1 MRPLALFGVLLGLG
15 CESRADLRPLR
26 DQSVG
31 LTLDVTRSDPAL
43 VSTTLSL
50 AVGDAAYCPL
60 LSSKAH
66 IDGVEIPLE
75 TSGGPGANFSCVG
88 PACSSFCSPPRW
100 FADPTAAPA
109 DRPTST
115 LTLDNGDDVW
125 TMTVEHLYAPRVLT
139 PQAQTVLP
147 GGAELH
153 FTWSPS
159 TDVRP
164 SAIVHDDLGRAS
176 FPDVRVDGPGQYH
189 VIVPTDL
196 PPGAYRFRFSANPNV
211 VQCDGPQ
218 LCQMTSFNGP
228 LSAEFPLTIFPFP

>member
-1 MRPLALFGVLLGLG
+1 MRPSALLLVWLALG
-15 CESRADLRPLR
+15 CENRADLRPLR
-26 DQSVG
+26 DQQIG
-31 LTLDVTRSDPAL
+31 LVLDVTPSDPDK

-50 AVGDAAYCPL
+50 AVGDAAYCPA

-75 TSGGPGANFSCVG
+75 TSGGPGTSFPCVG

-100 FADPTAAPA
+100 FADPAAAPA

-139 PQAQTVLP
+139 PPAVTVLP

-159 TDVRP
+159 TDVHP
-164 SAIVHDDLGRAS
+164 SAVVHDDLGRAS
-176 FPDVRVDGPGQYH
+176 FPDVVADGPGQYH
-189 VIVPTDL
+189 VLVPTDL
-196 PPGAYRFRFSANPNV
+196 PPGSYVFRFSASPHV

-218 LCQMTSFNGP
+218 LCQLTSFDGP
-228 LSAEFPLTIFPFP
+228 RSAEFPLTIFPFP